1 MIDIQKIRE
10 EFPILN
16 QKINGYPLVY
26 FDNAATTH
34 KPLQVIDKINQYY
47 LHINSNIHRG
57 VHHLSQEAT
66 AAYEETRN
74 YIRTF
79 INAESSEQIIFTKGT
94 TEAINLVASGFAH
107 GILQENDSIVAS
119 VAEHH
124 SNFVPWQQACKQ
136 CRASFHVFNLHPD
149 GKLNWAELKSLLEK
163 KPKILAIAHV
173 SNVLG
178 IINPIKEIID
188 IAHSYGVPVLV
199 DGAQGI
205 AHTPIDVQALDCDF
219 YCCSAHKAYG
229 PMGIGFL
236 YGKKT
241 WLEELPPYQ
250 YGGEMI
256 EDVSVE
262 DTSFTVLPFKFE
274 AGTPQVA
281 EAIAFKSALEFI
293 NRIGYDNIIQHEN
306 ELCRYT
312 MERMS
317 RIEGLTIYGT
327 ASPKAGVISFNIDG
341 VYHYDAGT
349 ILDQM
354 GIAVRTGHHCA
365 QPLMKYLNIPG
376 TIRCSFSIYNTTEE
390 VDFFMEALLTAI
402 KMLR

>member
-16 QKINGYPLVY
+16 QKVNGYPLVY

-34 KPLQVIDKINQYY
+34 KPLQVIEKINQYY

-107 GILQENDSIVAS
+107 GILQENDSIVVS

-136 CRASFHVFNLHPD
+136 CKASFHVFNLHPD
-149 GKLNWAELKSLLEK
+149 GKLNLTELESLLEK

-178 IINPIKEIID
+178 IVNPIKEIIN
-188 IAHSYGVPVLV
+188 IAHSHGVPVLI

-205 AHTPIDVQALDCDF
+205 AHTSIDVQDLDCDF

-236 YGKKT
+236 YGKKE
-241 WLEELPPYQ
+241 WLEKLHPYQ

-293 NRIGYDNIIQHEN
+293 NRIGYDNIIQHEK
-306 ELCRYT
+306 ELCGYA
-312 MERMS
+312 MDRMNH
-317 RIEGLTIYGT
+317 IEGLTIYGT

-390 VDFFMEALLTAI
+390 VDRFIEALQTAI

>member
-16 QKINGYPLVY
+16 QKVNGYPLVY

-34 KPLQVIDKINQYY
+34 KPLQVIEKINQYY

-107 GILQENDSIVAS
+107 GILQENDSIVVS

-136 CRASFHVFNLHPD
+136 CKASFHVFNLHPD
-149 GKLNWAELKSLLEK
+149 GKLNLTELESLLEK

-178 IINPIKEIID
+178 IVNPIKEIIN
-188 IAHSYGVPVLV
+188 IAHSHGVPVLI

-205 AHTPIDVQALDCDF
+205 AHTSIDVQDLDCDF

-236 YGKKT
+236 YGKKE
-241 WLEELPPYQ
+241 WLEKLHPYQ

-293 NRIGYDNIIQHEN
+293 NRIGYENIIQHEK
-306 ELCRYT
+306 ELCGYA
-312 MERMS
+312 MDRMS
-317 RIEGLTIYGT
+317 HIEGLTIYGT
-327 ASPKAGVISFNIDG
+327 AFPKAGVISFNIDG

-390 VDFFMEALLTAI
+390 VDRFIEALQTAI

>member
-1 MIDIQKIRE
+1 MIDTQKIRE
-10 EFPILN
+10 EFPILK
-16 QKINGYPLVY
+16 QKVNGYPLVY
-26 FDNAATTH
+26 FDNAATTQ
-34 KPLQVIDKINQYY
+34 KPLQVIEKINQYY

-74 YIRTF
+74 YICSF
-79 INAESSEQIIFTKGT
+79 IHAGSSEQIIFTKGT

-107 GILQENDSIVAS
+107 GILEENDSIVVS

-136 CRASFHVFNLHPD
+136 RKASFHVFNLHPD
-149 GKLNWAELKSLLEK
+149 GELDLTELESLLEK

-178 IINPIKEIID
+178 IVNPIKEIIN
-188 IAHSYGVPVLV
+188 IAHSYGVPVLI

-205 AHTPIDVQALDCDF
+205 AHTNIDVQDLDCDF

-236 YGKKT
+236 YGKKE
-241 WLEELPPYQ
+241 WLEKLHPYQ

-306 ELCRYT
+306 ELCSYA

-317 RIEGLTIYGT
+317 HIEGLTIYGT

-390 VDFFMEALLTAI
+390 VDRFMEALQTAI

>member
-16 QKINGYPLVY
+16 QKVNGYPLVY

-34 KPLQVIDKINQYY
+34 KPLQVIEKINQYY

-107 GILQENDSIVAS
+107 GILQENDSIVVS

-136 CRASFHVFNLHPD
+136 CKASFHVFNLHPD
-149 GKLNWAELKSLLEK
+149 GKLNLTELESLLEK

-178 IINPIKEIID
+178 IVNPIEEIIN
-188 IAHSYGVPVLV
+188 IAHSHGVPVLI

-205 AHTPIDVQALDCDF
+205 AHTSIDVQDLDCDF

-236 YGKKT
+236 YGKKE
-241 WLEELPPYQ
+241 WLEKLHPYQ

-293 NRIGYDNIIQHEN
+293 NRIGYDNIIQHEK
-306 ELCRYT
+306 ELCGYA
-312 MERMS
+312 MDRMS
-317 RIEGLTIYGT
+317 HIEGLTIYGT

-390 VDFFMEALLTAI
+390 VDRFIEALQTAI

>member
-16 QKINGYPLVY
+16 QKVNGYPLVY

-34 KPLQVIDKINQYY
+34 KPLQVIEKINQYY

-107 GILQENDSIVAS
+107 GILQENDSIVVS

-136 CRASFHVFNLHPD
+136 CKASFHVFNLHPD
-149 GKLNWAELKSLLEK
+149 GKLNLTELESLLEK

-178 IINPIKEIID
+178 IVNPIKEIIN
-188 IAHSYGVPVLV
+188 IAHSHGVPVLI

-205 AHTPIDVQALDCDF
+205 AHTSIDVQDLDCDF

-236 YGKKT
+236 YGKKE
-241 WLEELPPYQ
+241 WLEKLHPYQ

-293 NRIGYDNIIQHEN
+293 NRIGYDNIIQHEK
-306 ELCRYT
+306 ELCGYA
-312 MERMS
+312 MDRMS
-317 RIEGLTIYGT
+317 HIEGLTIYGT
-327 ASPKAGVISFNIDG
+327 AFPKAGVISFNIDG

-390 VDFFMEALLTAI
+390 VDRFIEALQTAI